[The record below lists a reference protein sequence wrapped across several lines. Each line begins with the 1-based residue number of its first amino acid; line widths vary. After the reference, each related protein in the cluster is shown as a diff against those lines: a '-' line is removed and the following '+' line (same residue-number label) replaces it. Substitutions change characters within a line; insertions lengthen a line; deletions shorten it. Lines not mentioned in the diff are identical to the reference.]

1 MHRLPLTAAL
11 GLALCAGGCADPG
24 AAPAALVPAPA
35 NPVLDRD
42 FPDPAVL
49 RAAGGVYYAYATQG
63 GDTGEGGGGMRNI
76 QLARSRDL
84 AQWDL
89 IGDALPVKPA

>member
-49 RAAGGVYYAYATQG
+49 RTACITLTLPKAATRVRGAGGCVISSSRAPA
-63 GDTGEGGGGMRNI
+63 I
-76 QLARSRDL
+76 SRS
-84 AQWDL
+84 
-89 IGDALPVKPA
+89 GT